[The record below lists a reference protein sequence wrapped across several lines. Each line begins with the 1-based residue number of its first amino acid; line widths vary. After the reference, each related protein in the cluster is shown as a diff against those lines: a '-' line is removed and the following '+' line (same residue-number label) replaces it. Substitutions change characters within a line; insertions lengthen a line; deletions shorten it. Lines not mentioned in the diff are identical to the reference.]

1 MEFRPVTVLRLAALL
16 LLVSLA
22 GGCGQRGE
30 PRRARSSAPADSPE
44 ADASTVQS
52 TGDSVPPTGTETV
65 PSQPSQDQ
73 TAVATPAGEA
83 VPEEPRQRAGALY
96 AANCAGC
103 HGEKGDGVSI
113 ASRFLFPK
121 PRDFR
126 AGRFRLISTANGI
139 PTLSDLENVLLRGM
153 PGSSMP
159 PWPHLSE
166 EDRRLLAGQVMEF
179 RREGI
184 RDKERAAAK
193 DAGDEPDAEEIEST
207 VLAMTTPEDPIE
219 VPELEPVSDE
229 SIQRG
234 RNLFLTIGCAACH
247 GQEGRGDGQQK
258 MVDEEGLPTRP
269 RDLTRGLFKG
279 NPQPR
284 SIYRLFLAGML
295 GTPMP
300 ALRKNTPREL
310 FDLTHFVLS
319 LSDEKTRAGAVL
331 NRERISV
338 HRVPALP
345 DSPDAAAWNDVE
357 PVQLRTAP
365 VWWRDDFPNSLAVR
379 AVHDGQSIAFLLN
392 WADAVPDQ
400 ITGKTESFRDAAA
413 IELFSGPAEPF
424 LGMGSTAAPV
434 DAWLWSAGRD
444 VPHDLE
450 DVNPNVIV
458 DQYPFSESLVGTA
471 EFHRP
476 GTRTAEQNPLSLSAL
491 AVGNPNVPDSSARYG
506 SALVAAGPGTLTFRP
521 AINQSVETQGRWID
535 GRWSVVLK
543 RALSAETPAQG
554 LSLKPGQ
561 RVSAA
566 FAVWDGAH
574 RDRGPQKVIT
584 IWQDLV
590 LE

>member
-1 MEFRPVTVLRLAALL
+1 
-16 LLVSLA
+16 
-22 GGCGQRGE
+22 
-30 PRRARSSAPADSPE
+30 
-44 ADASTVQS
+44 
-52 TGDSVPPTGTETV
+52 VPPTDTETV
-65 PSQPSQDQ
+65 VSPDQ
-73 TAVATPAGEA
+73 STAAASAGGA
-83 VPEEPRQRAGALY
+83 SPDDPRPRAAALY

-103 HGEKGDGVSI
+103 HGDRGDGVSI

-126 AGRFRLISTANGI
+126 AGRFRLISTANGV
-139 PTLSDLENVLLRGM
+139 PTLSDLENVLVRGM

-166 EDRRLLAGQVMEF
+166 EDRRLLAGQVLEF

-193 DAGDEPDAEEIEST
+193 DAGDEADPEEIEST

-219 VPELEPVSDE
+219 APELEPASDE

-258 MVDEEGLPTRP
+258 MIDEEGLPTRP

-284 SIYRLFLAGML
+284 SIYRLFLAGMP

-300 ALRKNTPREL
+300 ALRRNTPREL
-310 FDLTHFVLS
+310 SDLAHFVLS

-345 DSPDAAAWNDVE
+345 DSPDAAPWNDVE
-357 PVQLRTAP
+357 PAHLRTAP
-365 VWWRDDFPNSLAVR
+365 VWWRDEFPNSIAVR
-379 AVHDGQSIAFLLN
+379 ALHDGESIALLLN

-413 IELFSGPAEPF
+413 VELFSGPIEPF
-424 LGMGSTAAPV
+424 LGMGSPAAPI

-458 DQYPFSESLVGTA
+458 DQYPFSEPLVETA

-476 GTRTAEQNPLSLSAL
+476 GTRTARQNPLSLSAL
-491 AVGNPNVPDSSARYG
+491 SVGNQNVPGSSARYG
-506 SALVAAGPGTLTFRP
+506 GALVAAGPGTVTFRP
-521 AINQSVETQGRWID
+521 AINQSVETAGQWKA

-543 RALSAETPAQG
+543 RALATGTPAQG
-554 LSLKPGQ
+554 LPLKAGQ